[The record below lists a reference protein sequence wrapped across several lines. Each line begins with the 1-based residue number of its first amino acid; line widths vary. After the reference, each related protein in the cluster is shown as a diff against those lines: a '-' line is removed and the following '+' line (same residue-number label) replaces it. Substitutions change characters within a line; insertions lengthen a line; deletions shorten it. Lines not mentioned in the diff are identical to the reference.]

1 MAQTDGT
8 PTIFIVNRFYYP
20 DHSATAQ
27 IASDLGAH
35 LAQNGWTVRA
45 VSSRYRYDGGA
56 PMVPHES
63 VAGVAIRRLRTTGF
77 GRSHKLG
84 RLIDYV
90 SFYLLA
96 CVHILLAAKRGD
108 VVICKTDPPLLSM
121 GIAIVCRIRGAR
133 MINWLQDLFP
143 EVAVTMLPRPVFTLL
158 AWVRNR
164 SLRSA
169 KHNVVIG
176 TMMAARV
183 QAAGVEVNGISCI
196 PNWTDEDIAPINVA
210 DNQLRRS
217 WGFDAQD
224 FVVSYSGNLGFAHD
238 YRTLLDAAAQI
249 DGKYRIHFVM
259 IGGGG
264 GFTALHA
271 EVTQRGLSNFH
282 FRPYQPRCDL
292 SHSLCAGDLHWFS
305 LKPEMEGL
313 IVPSKLYGIIAAGRP
328 FIFVGDT
335 DGEVGQFIARHGAG
349 YAVAIGDTAALA
361 RLLEQLAQNRKQ
373 LAMVGQ
379 QALAASNDYRRASAL
394 TRWHQ
399 VITSIAE
406 DALQRR

>member
-1 MAQTDGT
+1 MAQTDGR

-35 LAQNGWTVRA
+35 LAQNGWAVRA
-45 VSSRYRYDGGA
+45 VSSHYRYDGSA
-56 PMVPHES
+56 PMAPYES

-108 VVICKTDPPLLSM
+108 VVICKTDPPLLSVGM
-121 GIAIVCRIRGAR
+121 AIVCRIRGAR

-169 KHNVVIG
+169 KHNVAIG

-196 PNWTDEDIAPINVA
+196 PNWTDEDIAPITVA

-249 DGKYRIHFVM
+249 DGKYPIHFLM

-264 GFTALHA
+264 GFTALQA

-361 RLLEQLAQNRKQ
+361 RLLEQLAQDRKQ
-373 LAMVGQ
+373 LAVVGQ
-379 QALAASNDYRRASAL
+379 QALAASSDYRRASAL
-394 TRWHQ
+394 ERWHQ

-406 DALQRR
+406 

>member
-1 MAQTDGT
+1 M
-8 PTIFIVNRFYYP
+8 PSIFIVNRFYYP

-35 LAQNGWTVRA
+35 FAQNGWAVRA

-56 PMVPHES
+56 PMAPHED

-84 RLIDYV
+84 RLIDYA

-96 CVHILLAAKRGD
+96 CMHILLAARRGD
-108 VVICKTDPPLLSM
+108 IVICKTDPPLLSA
-121 GIAIVCRIRGAR
+121 GIALVCQLRRAR

-143 EVAVTMLPRPVFTLL
+143 EVAVTILPRPVFTLL

-183 QAAGVEVNGISCI
+183 QAAGVEVSSISCI
-196 PNWTDEDIAPINVA
+196 PNWTDDDIVPINGA

-217 WGFDAQD
+217 WGFDVQD

-238 YRTLLDAAAQI
+238 YTTLLDAAAQI
-249 DGKYRIHFVM
+249 DGKLRVHFLM

-264 GFTALHA
+264 GFAALQT
-271 EVTQRGLSNFH
+271 EVIKRGLSNFH

-292 SHSLCAGDLHWFS
+292 SHSLSAGDLHWFS

-328 FIFVGDT
+328 FIFIGNN

-349 YAVAIGDTAALA
+349 YAVTIGDTAALV
-361 RLLEQLAQNRKQ
+361 RLLEQLAQDRKQ
-373 LAMVGQ
+373 LAVVGQ
-379 QALAASNDYRRASAL
+379 QALAASSDYRRASAL
-394 TRWHQ
+394 ARWHE
-399 VITSIAE
+399 VIRAIAE
-406 DALQRR
+406 